1 MAQNFWTA
9 IFGCSASAGIAIVL
23 SLLTPQKKSND
34 ELKGLVYSLTPRS
47 MKEDVPWYRKSVTL
61 AIAVLTIASILTVLF
76 W

>member
-9 IFGCSASAGIAIVL
+9 IFGCSASAGITIVL
-23 SLLTPQKKSND
+23 SLLTSQKKSND

-47 MKEDVPWYRKSVTL
+47 IKEDVPWYRKSITL
-61 AIAVLTIASILTVLF
+61 AITVLIIASILTVLF